1 MNIIWPRSY
10 FIALLCSFILTTIFS
25 AILIRLLT
33 RLKIFDIPNERKIHI
48 TPIPRM
54 GGIAI
59 FAGFVIP
66 MIGLN
71 YFSHIEKG
79 LMIGAGITLV
89 IGALDDLFQ
98 ISAVV
103 KLICLFLLTLLL
115 SQYDLLVQ
123 LPFPFWANLLMTMI
137 WLVGITSAFNALD
150 HMDGLASGIA
160 IIGALMFLLVS
171 LQTKQFFWGL
181 ASISLIGSLLGYMI
195 FNWHPAKIFMGDS
208 GSFFLGFTLAAIGIM
223 GDWSQNPVKA
233 AIVPIAILSLP
244 IFDLFYVVITRR
256 LNGTTKS
263 FIEAVKYCDKD
274 HIGHRLNAQGFSI
287 PASVKIVRLISACIA
302 FAALVLRNVGTLE
315 AVFILFQII
324 LIYNTIIVIFMG
336 HRGKINSKNGK

>member
-10 FIALLCSFILTTIFS
+10 LIAFLCSFIFSTIFTV
-25 AILIRLLT
+25 ILIKLLT
-33 RLKIFDIPNERKIHI
+33 RFEIFDIPNERKVHVK
-48 TPIPRM
+48 PIPRM
-54 GGIAI
+54 GGLAI

-71 YFSHIEKG
+71 YFSHTEKG
-79 LMIGAGITLV
+79 LIIGAGITLV

-98 ISAVV
+98 ISAVI
-103 KLICLFLLTLLL
+103 KLICLFLLTLLM
-115 SQYDLLVQ
+115 SQYDLLVH
-123 LPFPFWANLLMTMI
+123 LPVPFWANLLMTMI

-150 HMDGLASGIA
+150 HMDGLAAGVA
-160 IIGALMFLLVS
+160 IIGALMFLLAS
-171 LQTKQFFWGL
+171 LRTQQFFWGL
-181 ASISLIGSLLGYMI
+181 ASISLIGSLLGYLI

-223 GDWSQNPVKA
+223 GDWSYNPVKA
-233 AIVPIAILSLP
+233 VIVPIAILSLP

-287 PASVKIVRLISACIA
+287 PASVKIVYLISGCIA
-302 FAALVLRNVGTLE
+302 FAALVLRNVGTSE
-315 AVFILFQII
+315 AFYILIQII
-324 LIYNTIIVIFMG
+324 LIYAIIVIFMG
-336 HRGKINSKNGK
+336 NRVKSGGKNKK